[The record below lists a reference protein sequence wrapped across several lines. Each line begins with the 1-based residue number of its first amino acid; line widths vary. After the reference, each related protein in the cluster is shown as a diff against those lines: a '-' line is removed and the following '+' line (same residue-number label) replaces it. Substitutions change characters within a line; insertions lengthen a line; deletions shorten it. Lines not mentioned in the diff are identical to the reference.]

1 MSFRSDS
8 SVEAENPLEPFFF
21 KNLIVLLRSDA
32 SFPDTSLPEEA
43 HHGFG
48 FCGDKAR
55 RCVTIILGN

>member
-8 SVEAENPLEPFFF
+8 SVEAENPLEPFF

-32 SFPDTSLPEEA
+32 SFPAPSLLEEA